1 MTGRELGDLALSRLM
16 LGTVQFGME
25 YGIANRTGQPSY
37 ETAREIIACAYEGG
51 VTCLDTAA
59 SYGSSEEVL
68 GRALAE
74 LGIADEM
81 VVVTKIRPLEDP
93 SLSARA
99 ATEKIEASVI
109 ASLRALRLD
118 ALPICL
124 FHREEDFQYAE
135 CLLRLRE
142 QGLVRHIGASVM
154 TPEAAASIIGSG
166 IAEAMQLPTS
176 LLDQRY
182 LRRGVFADA
191 REHGALL
198 FVRSIYLQGLLL
210 MQEQDIPPQ
219 LAEVIPVRR
228 KLAALAEQASI
239 TLAELAARYVLGLDG
254 VTCAVVGVETVAQM
268 RQNLALFAKG
278 PLDPTLVQAIG
289 DAVPA
294 LPDRVLMP
302 NRWFGPA

>member
-1 MTGRELGDLALSRLM
+1 MTGRELGDLPLSRLM

-37 ETAREIIACAYEGG
+37 ETARDIIGCAYEGG
-51 VTCLDTAA
+51 VTCIDTAA

-81 VVVTKIRPLEDP
+81 VVVTKIRPLDDF
-93 SLSARA
+93 SLSVRA
-99 ATEKIEASVI
+99 ATEKIEASVTS
-109 ASLRALRLD
+109 SLRALRLD

-124 FHREEDFQYAE
+124 FHREEDFRYAE

-166 IAEAMQLPTS
+166 GAEAVQLPTS

-191 REHGALL
+191 RERGVLL

-210 MQEQDIPPQ
+210 MPEQDIPPQ
-219 LAEVIPVRR
+219 LAEVIPVSRE
-228 KLAALAEQASI
+228 LAALAEEAGI

-268 RQNLALFAKG
+268 QQNLALFAKG
-278 PLDPTLVQAIG
+278 PLDSALVQAVG
-289 DAVPA
+289 DAAPA

-302 NRWFGPA
+302 NRWLGPA